1 MSDTGLNARFMSI
14 DAVLAQLS
22 SLKDNSADMAK
33 AKDADEIWQSDVNAL
48 EAAIDI
54 ISALQDEGI
63 SDAEGVKDL
72 IFDYNALGKQYKDLH
87 RKHIKPAPP
96 VHKDGIWH
104 CPECNARTSYNHSY
118 CHKCGK
124 KIGGWKK

>member
-1 MSDTGLNARFMSI
+1 MSNIGMNAQYMSI
-14 DAVLAQLS
+14 DTVLAQLS
-22 SLKDNSADMAK
+22 GLKDDTPDGTATD
-33 AKDADEIWQSDVNAL
+33 AL

-54 ISALQDEGI
+54 ISTLHDEGI

-87 RKHIKPAPP
+87 RKHIKAAAP
-96 VHKDGIWH
+96 VRKDGVWH
-104 CPECNARTSYNHSY
+104 CPECNARTSFNHSY

-124 KIGGWKK
+124 RIGGWKK

>member
-1 MSDTGLNARFMSI
+1 MADISMAVQSMSI
-14 DAVLAQLS
+14 DNILDQLS
-22 SLKDNSADMAK
+22 DLKDNSAYESRTS
-33 AKDADEIWQSDVNAL
+33 DEPIWKQDVEAL
-48 EAAIDI
+48 EAAISI

-72 IFDYNALGKQYKDLH
+72 IFDYASLIKQNKDFH
-87 RKHIKPAPP
+87 RMYIKSAAP
-96 VHKDGIWH
+96 VRKDGVWH
-104 CPECNARTSYNHSY
+104 CPEYNARTSYNHSY

>member
-1 MSDTGLNARFMSI
+1 MSDIGLNAKCMSI
-14 DAVLAQLS
+14 DNVLAQLS
-22 SLKDNSADMAK
+22 GLKDDTPDGHTAD
-33 AKDADEIWQSDVNAL
+33 AL

-87 RKHIKPAPP
+87 HKHIKQAAP

-104 CPECNARTSYNHSY
+104 CPECNARTSFNHSY

-124 KIGGWKK
+124 RIGGWKK

>member
-1 MSDTGLNARFMSI
+1 MSDTGMNARHMNI
-14 DAVLAQLS
+14 DNVLAQLS
-22 SLKDNSADMAK
+22 SLKD
-33 AKDADEIWQSDVNAL
+33 DAPDGYITDAL
-48 EAAIDI
+48 EAAIAI

-72 IFDYNALGKQYKDLH
+72 IFDYTALEKQYKNLYG
-87 RKHIKPAPP
+87 KYIKAATPIK
-96 VHKDGIWH
+96 KDGIWH
-104 CPECNARTSYNHSY
+104 CPECNARTSFNHSY

>member
-1 MSDTGLNARFMSI
+1 MSDIGLNAKCMSI
-14 DAVLAQLS
+14 DNVLAQLS
-22 SLKDNSADMAK
+22 CLKDDTPDGHTAD
-33 AKDADEIWQSDVNAL
+33 AL
-48 EAAIDI
+48 EAAISI
-54 ISALQDEGI
+54 ISSIQDVGI
-63 SDAEGVKDL
+63 RDAVGVKDL
-72 IFDYNALGKQYKDLH
+72 MFDNNDLGKQYKDLH